1 MASSSSTSSTNL
13 FVADH
18 PVGVESRVQEV
29 IQLLKSRQ
37 SEDPVLLGIWGG
49 GGIGKTTIAKAVY
62 NEIHR
67 HHFEARSFLLNVGE
81 VWKQDNGE
89 VSLQK
94 QLISVIRSSS
104 RRITINTVESG
115 KRILQE
121 RLPRWK
127 ILLVVDDV
135 NKKDQLGA
143 LCIRRKWFGQGSI
156 IIITTRDHDLLRWL
170 QVDHVYTVN
179 AMNDSESLEAT
190 TQALIIYFLFLQE
203 RFYDVFL
210 SFRGKDTRERLTSH
224 LYTSLQNA
232 GIYVFR
238 DDNEIQPGEKIS
250 VYLLEA
256 IRQYRICIVVLYSN
270 YASSNWRMQELE
282 EIMKC
287 RRRWGLVV
295 IPVFYEVDPSEVEHQ
310 TGWFGDGF
318 ERLISRI
325 SMRNDMRRNWKEM
338 LLEIGGIAGFIFPN
352 SRNGNEYIR
361 ILVEHVKSRL
371 SQSGPFY

>member
-170 QVDHVYTVN
+170 QVDH
-179 AMNDSESLEAT
+179 
-190 TQALIIYFLFLQE
+190 E